1 MVEPKAGRAA
11 GRRITAISN
20 PHSQGEW
27 IEARAPSNV
36 RVLTGDVNELALEGG
51 FDRIVTIEMLE
62 HVRNYEAL
70 MLPSQPHVSLR
81 PRLDGP
87 HLLHRGTMLS
97 ADLLPHLAHDL
108 RIVDRWFVD
117 GAHYARTVEEWLGRL
132 QASEAELRRR
142 FGRAFV
148 ARWRVFLIACAE
160 LWGYREG
167 SEWLVAHYLFEPAHG

>member
-1 MVEPKAGRAA
+1 VHLFCHRNLTYLYDHGWM
-11 GRRITAISN
+11 
-20 PHSQGEW
+20 
-27 IEARAPSNV
+27 ARTFF
-36 RVLTGDVNELALEGG
+36 TG
-51 FDRIVTIEMLE
+51 
-62 HVRNYEAL
+62 
-70 MLPSQPHVSLR
+70 
-81 PRLDGP
+81 
-87 HLLHRGTMLS
+87 GTLLS

-132 QASEAELRRR
+132 QASEAEFRRR